1 VKKGANFAE
10 IARQYSASGSAS
22 RGGDVGWLVVEKLPP
37 AFRDALMVIENGDV
51 TAPVVMDGAV
61 YVFRRIAERKDGLAD
76 DSQTRVWL
84 ARAILPLSTD
94 ASEADRLETA
104 ARLRR
109 DTEDMRGCDKISALN
124 DTYGSGIKSRL
135 DDLVIADLAPQMRKL
150 LASLEQDVPSE
161 PLAFT
166 EGIAS
171 LMVCRTEKPQL
182 ALPSRDEIR
191 QTLIDRAF
199 GSLAERQLLRQ
210 RRKAIIEYIG
220 QS

>member
-1 VKKGANFAE
+1 
-10 IARQYSASGSAS
+10 
-22 RGGDVGWLVVEKLPP
+22 
-37 AFRDALMVIENGDV
+37 
-51 TAPVVMDGAV
+51 
-61 YVFRRIAERKDGLAD
+61 
-76 DSQTRVWL
+76 
-84 ARAILPLSTD
+84 
-94 ASEADRLETA
+94 
-104 ARLRR
+104 
-109 DTEDMRGCDKISALN
+109 
-124 DTYGSGIKSRL
+124 
-135 DDLVIADLAPQMRKL
+135 
-150 LASLEQDVPSE
+150 LEQNVPSE
-161 PLAFT
+161 PLVFT